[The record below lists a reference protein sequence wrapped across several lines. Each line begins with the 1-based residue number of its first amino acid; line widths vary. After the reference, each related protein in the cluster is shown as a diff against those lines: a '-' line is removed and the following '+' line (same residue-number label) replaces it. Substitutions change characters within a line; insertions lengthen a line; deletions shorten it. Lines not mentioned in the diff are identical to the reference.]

1 MIVVVGYLE
10 KNSIMLKVVFPKSWY
25 FCSYLY
31 VLTGR
36 GCMKKILN
44 KVVCCL
50 CVGVGQII
58 QRGARVESMW
68 LLNYALGKQF

>member
-1 MIVVVGYLE
+1 MYLQ
-10 KNSIMLKVVFPKSWY
+10 
-25 FCSYLY
+25 
-31 VLTGR
+31 LTRR

-58 QRGARVESMW
+58 QRGARVESMR
-68 LLNYALGKQF
+68 LLNYAFGKQF